1 MSIPLDAL
9 PPSGSDRSAAAGAA
23 PLAARR
29 SSAGVWRRLR
39 RNRLAIIGLIVLG
52 IAVLSAAL
60 APVLPLADPAATN
73 PANRLLP
80 PLSPDHLL
88 GTDHLGRDML
98 SRLVWGG
105 RVSLSVGVFA
115 TLIAAI
121 GGSLI
126 GLFAG
131 FYGGRTDSLLMRSV
145 DMLMAF
151 PYLLFAIALVAVLG
165 PGLVN
170 AMIAI
175 SVVNIPFFA
184 RAVRGA
190 TVTLVANEYVDAAR
204 VLAFSRIRILF
215 REILPNVMPVIIV
228 TMSTTV
234 GWMITETAGLSF
246 LGLGAQPPTSDW
258 GAMLGAGRDFIT
270 RAPHVM
276 LVPGSAI
283 FVVVISLN
291 FLGDGLRD
299 ALDPRLK

>member
-9 PPSGSDRSAAAGAA
+9 PPSGSDRSATAGAT

-29 SSAGVWRRLR
+29 PSAGVWRRLR

-60 APVLPLADPAATN
+60 APVLPLADPAATS